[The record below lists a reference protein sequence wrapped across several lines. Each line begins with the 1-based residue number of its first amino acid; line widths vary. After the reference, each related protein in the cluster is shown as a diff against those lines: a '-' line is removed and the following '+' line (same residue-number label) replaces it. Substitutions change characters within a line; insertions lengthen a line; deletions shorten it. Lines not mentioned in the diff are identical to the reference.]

1 MALDSFRVERRL
13 CLRHLEVA
21 RCPSTRL
28 AWESAARNNK
38 NRKQVEH
45 NKEIIWRL
53 CD

>member
-1 MALDSFRVERRL
+1 MALDSFCVERRL
-13 CLRHLEVA
+13 CLRHLEVG
-21 RCPSTRL
+21 PLPWTRL
-28 AWESAARNNK
+28 AWEGAARNNK